1 MTQHFRGTTVLITG
15 LLLLAADQSD
25 ARKREQHYGEG
36 FSVDLTQPYKEVL
49 DVVQQ
54 VTNDGVIRGT
64 YEYKGTKDLDGAESA
79 NSSKDFSPWTGQ
91 GRVLFKIRPHTLSPE
106 HFYQSTDEGTVVVR
120 YIVQPL
126 TPSGTRLR
134 IDAVFI
140 ESSGHKRHASDGQVE
155 NSEFE
160 AISDTMKDIEDAEAK
175 KRERLL
181 HDQQQ
186 HQLEQLQAQLDQET
200 SQLTEATGREHQLQ
214 QQLQQRQGLQAVR
227 VKTAQADLKTEPY
240 NQSKTVQLLS
250 KGDQLTVLVQTPN
263 WYRVQTASGEQGWV
277 YRLMLETTP

>member
-1 MTQHFRGTTVLITG
+1 MTQRFLGTTVLITG

-25 ARKREQHYGEG
+25 ARKHEHYGAG
-36 FSVDLTQPYKEVL
+36 FSVDLTQSYKEVL

-54 VTNDGVIRGT
+54 ATNDGVIRGT

-200 SQLTEATGREHQLQ
+200 SQLTEATAREHQLQ
-214 QQLQQRQGLQAVR
+214 QQLQQRQGLQAVQ
-227 VKTAQADLKTEPY
+227 VKAAQADLKTEPY